1 MYPLGH
7 VAFACGAVWLGA
19 RLLDRARQDEGVPQ
33 PVAAGTAQAQA
44 ASREAATRRFSI
56 AEAIDYRLVALGA
69 LLPDLIDKPIVWVL
83 FPNPNAGGHHIGHS
97 LFVGLALLLFG
108 FYLFARRGKAGLA
121 LVGAAHLSHVL
132 SDSLTHVPRS
142 LLWPFISLDIPW
154 NGILLR
160 ASNIGAEVVAFAV
173 LLFTLRALWTHGRLK
188 RVIYEGRL

>member
-7 VAFACGAVWLGA
+7 VTFACGAVWLGA
-19 RLLDRARQDEGVPQ
+19 RLLDRARQGETVQQ
-33 PVAAGTAQAQA
+33 PVAAGAAQAQA
-44 ASREAATRRFSI
+44 TPREDATRRSSI
-56 AEAIDYRLVALGA
+56 ADAIDYRLVALGA

-83 FPNPNAGGHHIGHS
+83 FPNPDAGGHHIGHS

-121 LVGAAHLSHVL
+121 LVGAAHLSHVF

-173 LLFTLRALWTHGRLK
+173 LLLFLRTLRAQGRLE
-188 RVIYEGRL
+188 RLLYEGRL